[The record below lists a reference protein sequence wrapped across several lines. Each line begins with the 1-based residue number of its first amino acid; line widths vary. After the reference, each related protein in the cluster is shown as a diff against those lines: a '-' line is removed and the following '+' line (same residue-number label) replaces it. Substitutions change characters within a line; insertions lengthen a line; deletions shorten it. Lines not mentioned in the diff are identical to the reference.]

1 MANVGAVIMRRLLAW
16 IVGAVIATAS
26 SARAQVERYDLGQ
39 RLRKMEQAWDAA
51 TAENRIKAVE
61 PLKKAVPLFF
71 ANKNP
76 EAAAVLDE
84 TRFQLEGH
92 GDLGPVERWANSLYL
107 RPAARIVDP
116 ADGSLSIRIASCYA
130 VKGDVPRNVRIA
142 FEATVPAG
150 KLDLG
155 EFAID
160 ALPARGTLDVGK
172 LPPGD
177 HVICARVLI
186 DGKPMAKYSVGL
198 SVTPGWKGRLE
209 TARKALDSQ
218 SLAARDRVA
227 DDCRSAL
234 ALLETIES
242 LGRGDLPETDYPVTR
257 LLCEAENVLT
267 AAAAERPYYGPSHAG
282 QFWLNLPIRHA
293 EIRLFVPEGLQKDR
307 PVPLVVAMHGA
318 GGSENMFFDTYG
330 DGATVKMCK
339 ERGWL
344 MVGTRAAGLFDGA
357 PPVRQIVDA
366 LAERFPVDRQRVF
379 VMGHSMGATHAMAV
393 VQASPGKFAAAA
405 ALGGGGAVRK
415 GDAVKGL
422 PVFVACGSEDFALS
436 GAKSLSRALQKAQ
449 AKVTFK
455 EYPAIEHIVIVQ
467 AAMKELFE
475 FFEAAGR

>member
-1 MANVGAVIMRRLLAW
+1 MAW
-16 IVGAVIATAS
+16 IVGVAIATAS

-51 TAENRIKAVE
+51 TPENRTKAVE

-84 TRFQLEGH
+84 TRFQLEGR
-92 GDLGPVERWANSLYL
+92 GDLGPEERWANSLYL

-116 ADGSLSIRIASCYA
+116 AADGSLSIRILPCYA
-130 VKGDVPRNVRIA
+130 VKSAVPRHARIA
-142 FEATVPAG
+142 FEAAVPAG
-150 KLDLG
+150 KIELGDL
-155 EFAID
+155 AVD
-160 ALPARGTLDVGK
+160 TLPARGTLDAGK

-177 HVICARVLI
+177 HMIFARVLI
-186 DGKPMAKYSVGL
+186 DGRPLAAYSFGL
-198 SVTPGWKGRLE
+198 SVAPAWKERLE
-209 TARKALDSQ
+209 KIRKSFESQ
-218 SLAARDRVA
+218 SLAGGNAIA
-227 DDCRSAL
+227 DDCGSAR
-234 ALLETIES
+234 ALLDTIDS
-242 LGRGDLPETDYPVTR
+242 LARGALPETDYPATR
-257 LLCEAENVLT
+257 LLCEAENVF
-267 AAAAERPYYGPSHAG
+267 AAAAANRAYYGPSQPG

-357 PPVRQIVDA
+357 PPVGQIVDA

-405 ALGGGGAVRK
+405 ALGGGGSVRN
-415 GDAVKGL
+415 GEAVKGL
-422 PVFVACGSEDFALS
+422 PVFVACGSDDFALS
-436 GAKSLSRALQKAQ
+436 GAKSLWRALEKAQ

-455 EYPAIEHIVIVQ
+455 EYAAIEHVVIVQ
-467 AAMKELFE
+467 AAIKELFE
-475 FFEAAGR
+475 FFEAAGRSRN